1 MTTRTKQ
8 LENLDFADIVRRE
21 FDRTL
26 PFIHPLNGWRGMSGW
41 LFEPERIIK
50 LALPVR
56 MDDGY
61 VKTFTAYRVLHDNVR
76 GPGKGGVRYHPDVNE
91 HDVVALATLMTWKCA
106 LAGIPFGGAK
116 GGIRCDP
123 KALSVD
129 EKRRLTRRYISALG
143 DDIGP
148 HTDIPAPDVYTDSQ
162 TMAWIY
168 DTYSMMH
175 PGQNN
180 LPVVTGKPLDL
191 GGSLGRSSATAQGL
205 FYVLEHMVE
214 LGALPML
221 PTLAGADIAIQGF
234 GNAGRHAARIFANAG
249 SRIVAVSDS
258 TGGIHATAG
267 LDLAEVEHHKDTT
280 GTVVGTPNTR
290 ELEPKEVLEVP
301 CDVLIPAALE
311 SQITTENAERIAA
324 KVVIE
329 AANGPTTPEADDIL
343 AERGVPV
350 IPDILSC
357 AGGVVVS
364 YFEWTQNLANEQWTE
379 AEVQERLKAIMLSAT
394 DAMVATRAALADRLD
409 FYQDAWQEAT
419 GTDVVL
425 PRPTMR
431 VAAHVVAVGR
441 CRNATEQRGIWP

>member
-1 MTTRTKQ
+1 MNAPT
-8 LENLDFADIVRRE
+8 ENLDFADMVRRE
-21 FDRTL
+21 FDRVR
-26 PFIHPLNGWRGMSGW
+26 PFIHPLNGWRGMAGW

-61 VKTFTAYRVLHDNVR
+61 VETFTAYRVLHDNVR

-123 KALSVD
+123 KSLSTD
-129 EKRRLTRRYISALG
+129 EKRRLTRRYIAALG

-148 HTDIPAPDVYTDSQ
+148 HTDIPAPDVYTDAQ

-191 GGSLGRSSATAQGL
+191 GGSLGRDSATAQGL

-214 LGALPML
+214 LGALL
-221 PTLAGADIAIQGF
+221 DIASIEGADVAIQGF

-249 SRIVAVSDS
+249 ARIVAVSDS
-258 TGGIHATAG
+258 KGGVHAPDG
-267 LDLAEVEHHKDTT
+267 LDLSEVQHHKDTT
-280 GTVVGTPNTR
+280 GTVVGTAGTTD
-290 ELEPKEVLEVP
+290 LGPKEVLEVP

-311 SQITTENAERIAA
+311 TQITTANAGRVQA

-343 AERGVPV
+343 AERGIPV

-357 AGGVVVS
+357 SGGVVVS
-364 YFEWTQNLANEQWTE
+364 YFEWTQNLAHEQWSE
-379 AEVQERLKAIMLSAT
+379 SEIQDRLRVTMREAT
-394 DAMVATRAALADRLD
+394 DAVVTTRAALLDRVD
-409 FYQDAWQEAT
+409 FYRDAWQEAT
-419 GTDVVL
+419 GTDDDIAH
-425 PRPTMR
+425 PTMR
-431 VAAHVVAVGR
+431 IAAHVVAVGR
-441 CRNATEQRGIWP
+441 CRTATEQRGIWP

>member
-1 MTTRTKQ
+1 MTAPT
-8 LENLDFADIVRRE
+8 ENLDFADIARRE
-21 FDRTL
+21 FDRAI
-26 PFIHPLNGWRGMSGW
+26 PFIHPLDGLKGMASW

-61 VKTFTAYRVLHDNVR
+61 VHTFRGYRVLHDNVR

-116 GGIRCDP
+116 GGIECDP
-123 KALSVD
+123 KTLSKD

-148 HTDIPAPDVYTDSQ
+148 HTDIPAPDVYTDAQ

-191 GGSLGRSSATAQGL
+191 GGSLGRDSATAQGL
-205 FYVLEHMVE
+205 FYVLEHMVDM
-214 LGALPML
+214 GALPNI
-221 PTLAGADIAIQGF
+221 PTLSGADVAIQGF
-234 GNAGRHAARIFANAG
+234 GNAGRHAAKIFASAG
-249 SRIVAVSDS
+249 SRVVAVSDS
-258 TGGIHATAG
+258 KGGIHDPDG
-267 LDLAEVEHHKDTT
+267 LDLTQVEYQKDTF
-280 GTVVGTPNTR
+280 GTVVGTPGTK
-290 ELEPKEVLEVP
+290 ELGPKEVLEVP

-311 SQITTENAERIAA
+311 TQITTENADRVRS

-329 AANGPTTPEADDIL
+329 AANGPVTPEADDML
-343 AERGVPV
+343 AQRGIPV
-350 IPDILSC
+350 VPDILS
-357 AGGVVVS
+357 ASGGVVVS
-364 YFEWTQNLANEQWTE
+364 YFEWTQNLANERWTE
-379 AEVQERLKAIMLSAT
+379 SEIQERLKATMYAAT
-394 DAMVATRAALADRLD
+394 DAMVTGRAAILDRLD
-409 FYQDAWQEAT
+409 FYRETWKEAT
-419 GTDVVL
+419 GSVEDL
-425 PRPTMR
+425 PRPTLR
-431 VAAHVVAVGR
+431 TAAHAVAVGR
-441 CRNATEQRGIWP
+441 CRTATDQRGIWP

>member
-1 MTTRTKQ
+1 MTTQLQQ
-8 LENLDFADIVRRE
+8 LENLDFADIARRE

-148 HTDIPAPDVYTDSQ
+148 HTDIPAPDVYTDAQ

-191 GGSLGRSSATAQGL
+191 GGSLGRASATAQGL

-214 LGALPML
+214 LGALPMV

-234 GNAGRHAARIFANAG
+234 GNAGRHAARIFASAG

-290 ELEPKEVLEVP
+290 ELGPKQVLEVP

-311 SQITTENAERIAA
+311 AQITTENAERIAA

-329 AANGPTTPEADDIL
+329 AANGPTTPEADDVL
-343 AERGVPV
+343 AVRGIPV

-379 AEVQERLKAIMLSAT
+379 AEVQERLKTIMLSAT
-394 DAMVATRAALADRLD
+394 DAMLATKAALADRLD

-419 GTDVVL
+419 GTDAVL

>member
-1 MTTRTKQ
+1 MSVPT
-8 LENLDFADIVRRE
+8 ENLDFADIARRE
-21 FDRTL
+21 FDRAI
-26 PFIHPLNGWRGMSGW
+26 PFIHPLDGLKGMASW

-61 VKTFTAYRVLHDNVR
+61 VHTFRAYRVLHDNVR

-116 GGIRCDP
+116 GGIECDP
-123 KALSVD
+123 KTMSKD

-148 HTDIPAPDVYTDSQ
+148 HTDIPAPDVYTDAQ

-191 GGSLGRSSATAQGL
+191 GGSLGRDSATAQGL
-205 FYVLEHMVE
+205 FYVLDHMIE
-214 LGALPML
+214 LGALPNI
-221 PTLAGADIAIQGF
+221 PTLSGADVAIQGF
-234 GNAGRHAARIFANAG
+234 GNAGRHAARIFASAG
-249 SRIVAVSDS
+249 SRVVAVSDS
-258 TGGIHATAG
+258 KGGIYDPDG
-267 LDLAEVEHHKDTT
+267 LDLTQAEYHKDTF
-280 GTVVGTPNTR
+280 GTVVGTPGTK
-290 ELEPKEVLEVP
+290 ELGPKEVLEVP

-311 SQITTENAERIAA
+311 TQITTENADRIRA

-329 AANGPTTPEADDIL
+329 AANGPVTPEADDML
-343 AERGVPV
+343 AQRGIPV
-350 IPDILSC
+350 VPDILS
-357 AGGVVVS
+357 ASGGVVVS
-364 YFEWTQNLANEQWTE
+364 YFEWTQNLANERWTE
-379 AEVQERLKAIMLSAT
+379 SEIQERLKATMHTAT
-394 DAMVATRAALADRLD
+394 DAMVTGRAAILDRLD
-409 FYQDAWQEAT
+409 FYREAWKEAT
-419 GTDVVL
+419 DSDKEL
-425 PRPTMR
+425 PRPTLR
-431 VAAHVVAVGR
+431 TAAHAVAVGR
-441 CRNATEQRGIWP
+441 CRTATDQRGIWP